1 MPPVFPGCQVTKYS
15 INGGFSLSLDFLPV
29 PVHAR
34 FGAYRAAERPID
46 IRRSMKREKPFASAR
61 AGSCTVAGDI
71 PAPRQQG
78 G

>member
-1 MPPVFPGCQVTKYS
+1 
-15 INGGFSLSLDFLPV
+15 
-29 PVHAR
+29 
-34 FGAYRAAERPID
+34 
-46 IRRSMKREKPFASAR
+46 MKREKPFASAR